1 MKHNNDGDIE
11 IKDQNEMKQF
21 EECNEDTY
29 RIINLSGQ
37 QLTNEKL
44 LEIVSQIGQP
54 EIVEEVMYIIYM
66 FIYDICLD

>member
-1 MKHNNDGDIE
+1 MKHNNDGNIE
-11 IKDQNEMKQF
+11 IENQNEMKQL

-44 LEIVSQIGQP
+44 LEIISQIEQP

-66 FIYDICLD
+66 

>member
-1 MKHNNDGDIE
+1 MKHNNDGNIE
-11 IKDQNEMKQF
+11 IENQNEMKQL

-44 LEIVSQIGQP
+44 LEIISQLEQP
-54 EIVEEVMYIIYM
+54 EIVKEVIYIIY
-66 FIYDICLD
+66 ICYICLD

>member
-11 IKDQNEMKQF
+11 IEDQNEMKQL
-21 EECNEDTY
+21 EECNEDIY

-44 LEIVSQIGQP
+44 LEIISQIEQP
-54 EIVEEVMYIIYM
+54 EIVEEVMNIIYM
-66 FIYDICLD
+66 